1 MKIDAISDSKSQHS
15 KGEPN
20 MSLNNTP
27 SSNRLHIG
35 IFGKRNA
42 GKSSIIN
49 GITGQNLAIV
59 SDVKGTTTDPVLK
72 AMEILPMG
80 PVVIIDTP
88 GLDDEGALGT
98 LRMQKAYQV
107 LNKTDVAVLVVDGT
121 IGFTEEDDAIF
132 AQIKKKQIPYVV
144 VLNKQDLVDDTQV
157 KAVDTTGLE
166 PFIWVSANSYDQMYE
181 LKELIAAQVPEE
193 KMELPIIRDLVDR
206 NDFVILVIPI
216 DSAAPKGR
224 LILPQQQ
231 TIRDLLEVGA
241 VSIVVQDTELA
252 DTIASL
258 EGGKQAKLVV
268 TDSQAFEKVSQDVPD
283 NILLTSFSILFARH
297 KGNLWSLV
305 EGAKAIENLENGD
318 TILISEGCTHH
329 RQCDDIGTVKLPRW
343 IKKFTDKDVHVEFT
357 SGTEFPLD
365 LSKYKLIIHC
375 GGCVLNEREMKY
387 RIQCAADAGVP
398 MTNYGTAIAHM
409 HGVLDR
415 ALEVFQPEK

>member
-1 MKIDAISDSKSQHS
+1 
-15 KGEPN
+15 

-72 AMEILPMG
+72 AMEILPLG
-80 PVVIIDTP
+80 PVVMIDTP
-88 GLDDEGALGT
+88 GLDDEGELGT

-121 IGFTEEDDAIF
+121 IGLTQEDQAIF
-132 AQIKKKQIPYVV
+132 SQIKKKNIPYVIV
-144 VLNKQDLVDDTQV
+144 YNKQDLMDEAAMKSANSSELCPSIT
-157 KAVDTTGLE
+157 
-166 PFIWVSANSYDQMYE
+166 VSANSSTQMYE

-193 KMELPIIRDLVDR
+193 KMELPIIRDLVDK
-206 NDFVILVIPI
+206 NDFIILVIPI

-231 TIRDLLEVGA
+231 TIRDLLEVNA
-241 VSIVVQDTELA
+241 VSIVVQDTEVA
-252 DTIASL
+252 DTIAAL
-258 EGGKQAKLVV
+258 KGGKKPKLVV
-268 TDSQAFEKVSQDVPD
+268 TDSQAFEKVSQDVPED
-283 NILLTSFSILFARH
+283 ILLTSFSILFARH
-297 KGNLWSLV
+297 KGDLWSLV
-305 EGAKAIENLENGD
+305 EGAKAIDNLQNGD
-318 TILISEGCTHH
+318 TVLISEGCTHH

-343 IKKFTDKDVHVEFT
+343 IKKYTGVDVNVEFT

-398 MTNYGTAIAHM
+398 MTNYGTAIAQM

-415 ALEVFQPEK
+415 SLEVFNK

>member
-1 MKIDAISDSKSQHS
+1 
-15 KGEPN
+15 

-72 AMEILPMG
+72 AMEILPLG

-88 GLDDEGALGT
+88 GLDDEGDLGA
-98 LRMQKAYQV
+98 LRMQKAYQM
-107 LNKTDVAVLVVDGT
+107 LNKTDVAILIIDGT
-121 IGFTEEDDAIF
+121 IGFTKEDEAIF
-132 AQIKKKQIPYVV
+132 SRIKKKNIPYVV
-144 VLNKQDLVDDTQV
+144 VFNKQDLMAEEDM
-157 KAVDTTGLE
+157 ANVDTEGLC
-166 PFIWVSANSYDQMYE
+166 PYIWVSANSPTQMYE
-181 LKELIAAQVPEE
+181 LKELIAAQVPEDDQE
-193 KMELPIIRDLVDR
+193 TPIIRDLVEK

-231 TIRDLLEVGA
+231 TIRDLLEVNA

-252 DTIASL
+252 DTIAAL
-258 EGGKQAKLVV
+258 EGGKKPKLVV
-268 TDSQAFEKVSQDVPD
+268 TDSQAFESVSRDVPED
-283 NILLTSFSILFARH
+283 ILLTSFSILFARH
-297 KGNLWSLV
+297 KGSLWSQV
-305 EGAKAIENLENGD
+305 EGAKAIDTLVDGD
-318 TILISEGCTHH
+318 TVLISEGCTHH
-329 RQCDDIGTVKLPRW
+329 RQCDDIGTVKMPRW
-343 IKKFTDKDVHVEFT
+343 IKQYTGVDVNVEFT

-387 RIQCAADAGVP
+387 RIQCAADAGIP

-409 HGVLDR
+409 HGILDR
-415 ALEVFQPEK
+415 SLEVFK

>member
-1 MKIDAISDSKSQHS
+1 
-15 KGEPN
+15 

-27 SSNRLHIG
+27 SANRLHIG

-72 AMEILPMG
+72 AMEILPLG

-88 GLDDEGALGT
+88 GLDDEGDLGA
-98 LRMQKAYQV
+98 LRMQKAYQM
-107 LNKTDVAVLVVDGT
+107 LNKTDVAVLIVDAT
-121 IGFTEEDDAIF
+121 LGFTKEDEAIF
-132 AQIKKKQIPYVV
+132 AKIKAKNIPYVV
-144 VLNKQDLVDDTQV
+144 VYNKSDLVDDADIALNITPSI
-157 KAVDTTGLE
+157 A
-166 PFIWVSANSYDQMYE
+166 VSAKDLTNIYE
-181 LKELIAAQVPEE
+181 LKELIAQQVKEE
-193 KMELPIIRDLVDR
+193 EFVCPIIQDLIEP
-206 NDFVILVIPI
+206 NDFIVLVIPI

-231 TIRDLLEVGA
+231 TIRDALEVNA
-241 VSIVVQDTELA
+241 CSMVIQDTELA
-252 DTIASL
+252 QTLADI
-258 EGGKQAKLVV
+258 GKKPKIVI
-268 TDSQAFEKVSQDVPD
+268 TDSQAFEQVSKDVPD
-283 NILLTSFSILFARH
+283 DILLTSFSILFARH
-297 KGNLWSLV
+297 KGNLDALV
-305 EGAKAIENLENGD
+305 DGAKALESLEEGN

-343 IKKFTDKDVHVEFT
+343 IEKFTGKKINYEFT

-365 LSKYKLIIHC
+365 LDKYKLIVHC

-387 RIQCAADAGVP
+387 RIQCAEDAGVP

-409 HGVLDR
+409 NGI
-415 ALEVFQPEK
+415 LERSLQVFNN